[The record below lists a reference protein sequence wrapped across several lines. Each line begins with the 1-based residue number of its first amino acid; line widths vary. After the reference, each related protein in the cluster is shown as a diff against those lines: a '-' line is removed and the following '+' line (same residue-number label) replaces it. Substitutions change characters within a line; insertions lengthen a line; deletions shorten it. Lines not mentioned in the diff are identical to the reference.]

1 MLRRIRLAGSI
12 LCSALN
18 LTLWVAIHTHPAQAQ
33 LGTATIS
40 GNVTDSSGAVV
51 VGASVTAVNNGTGF
65 QRQTVSGDQGQY
77 NLPGLNPGSYN
88 LTVEF
93 PGFRRAEL
101 KAVTLQVDQN
111 ARLNVALEIGQ
122 VSETVEIAGRAPLV
136 ESSNATLGAVVDT
149 QKILA
154 LPLNGR
160 NFLQLAKL
168 VPGVTTG
175 TEGGGGGADGFS
187 ANGLRADQ
195 NSFQIDGTSNSDPL
209 NNTDHVQAEYRFAPG
224 IQNPDQQLLGGIR
237 QGRRSAGER
246 GHQVRDQGVARRGVG
261 VQSEQQDT
269 VAQLLRPRFARL
281 PCDKSDPSPTR
292 KACAP
297 QYNQNQFGGNLGGPV
312 PFLKNTFF
320 FVNEEE
326 YWQRR
331 GGSTV
336 TQVMTP
342 DQRNGD
348 FSRFLQ
354 TATTTADA
362 MGRTFRRGQLFD
374 PRSSRQVTASNGQ
387 LQYVRDPYPGNIVPK
402 DQFDPVAAKMVAN
415 TDLHAAAER
424 SGPTDR
430 HGRHYQQLHRQP
442 VEQARQRPGYGAY
455 RPPVHAE

>member
-160 NFLQLAKL
+160 NFLQLARL

-195 NSFQIDGTSNSDPL
+195 NSFQIDGT
-209 NNTDHVQAEYRFAPG
+209 
-224 IQNPDQQLLGGIR
+224 
-237 QGRRSAGER
+237 
-246 GHQVRDQGVARRGVG
+246 
-261 VQSEQQDT
+261 
-269 VAQLLRPRFARL
+269 
-281 PCDKSDPSPTR
+281 
-292 KACAP
+292 
-297 QYNQNQFGGNLGGPV
+297 
-312 PFLKNTFF
+312 
-320 FVNEEE
+320 
-326 YWQRR
+326 
-331 GGSTV
+331 
-336 TQVMTP
+336 
-342 DQRNGD
+342 
-348 FSRFLQ
+348 
-354 TATTTADA
+354 
-362 MGRTFRRGQLFD
+362 
-374 PRSSRQVTASNGQ
+374 
-387 LQYVRDPYPGNIVPK
+387 
-402 DQFDPVAAKMVAN
+402 
-415 TDLHAAAER
+415 
-424 SGPTDR
+424 
-430 HGRHYQQLHRQP
+430 
-442 VEQARQRPGYGAY
+442 
-455 RPPVHAE
+455 

>member
-1 MLRRIRLAGSI
+1 MFRCVRTAYSPI
-12 LCSALN
+12 N
-18 LTLWVAIHTHPAQAQ
+18 VLTLVICVLLTAGIARAQ

-40 GNVTDSSGAVV
+40 GTVTDSSSAIV
-51 VGASVTAVNNGTGF
+51 VGATVTAVNNGTGF

-77 NLPGLNPGSYN
+77 NLPGLTPGSYN

-93 PGFRRAEL
+93 SGFRRAEL
-101 KAVTLQVDQN
+101 KAITLQVDQN

-122 VSETVEIAGRAPLV
+122 VTETVEIAGQAPLV

-209 NNTDHVQAEYRFAPG
+209 NNTITFKPSIDSLQEFKIQTNNYSAEFGKGAG
-224 IQNPDQQLLGGIR
+224 AQVNVVTKSGTTEWHGGVWEFNR
-237 QGRRSAGER
+237 NNKTQSRNFFD
-246 GHQVRDQGVARRGVG
+246 RDTRA
-261 VQSEQQDT
+261 
-269 VAQLLRPRFARL
+269 F

-336 TQVMTP
+336 TQVLMP

-362 MGRTFRRGQLFD
+362 MGRTFRRGQIFD
-374 PRSSRQVTASNGQ
+374 PRSSG
-387 LQYVRDPYPGNIVPK
+387 DPWVLLEIWKPK
-402 DQFDPVAAKMVAN
+402 KEH
-415 TDLHAAAER
+415 TH
-424 SGPTDR
+424 
-430 HGRHYQQLHRQP
+430 
-442 VEQARQRPGYGAY
+442 
-455 RPPVHAE
+455 